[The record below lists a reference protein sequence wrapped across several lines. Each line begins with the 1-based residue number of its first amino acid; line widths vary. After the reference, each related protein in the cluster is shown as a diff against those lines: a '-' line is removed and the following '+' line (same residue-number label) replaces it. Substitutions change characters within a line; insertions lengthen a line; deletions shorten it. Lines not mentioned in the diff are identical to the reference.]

1 MLTRTLLIIT
11 LFTAACTP
19 NPAQRSTLPQNT
31 AESKGP
37 STAVPAPS
45 SVVVAQPTEIP
56 GTIPSPPAED
66 GLQKELTQ
74 VAINDLAA
82 RLTIGTE
89 EISVIWVKSIV
100 WPSAG
105 LGCPTDQVYASEKTP
120 GFQIRL
126 MANKKVYEYH
136 TDRTSQVILCA
147 GTEPFEPGL
156 R

>member
-1 MLTRTLLIIT
+1 MLTRTLLIIM
-11 LFTAACTP
+11 LFAAACTP
-19 NPAQRSTLPQNT
+19 NPVQSSTLPQNT
-31 AESKGP
+31 AESKGL
-37 STAVPAPS
+37 STAVPASPT
-45 SVVVAQPTEIP
+45 VVVAKPTEIP
-56 GTIPSPPAED
+56 GATPSLPAED

-82 RLTIGTE
+82 RLNIGVE
-89 EISVIWVKSIV
+89 EISLTWAKSIV
-100 WPSAG
+100 WPNAA
-105 LGCPTDQVYASEKTP
+105 LGCPTDKAYAPEKTP

-136 TDRTSQVILCA
+136 TDHTSQVILCA